1 MSFFLHTCIVFTQ
14 HIYAVTFHVVWG
26 DSVKSVVQVMTK
38 RTQKAGQAGQKGGG
52 KTNGVWLVLLLLCFF
67 FFFFFLLSFPY
78 VPSTFILQ
86 LSQLY
91 VHNIH
96 TYKKIFFYVAIQ
108 TT

>member
-52 KTNGVWLVLLLLCFF
+52 KTNGSSSEVNGGDGQSVSHTVSENGDIIKATLDENGEVLDEEIVGNVSDLPG
-67 FFFFFLLSFPY
+67 S
-78 VPSTFILQ
+78 
-86 LSQLY
+86 
-91 VHNIH
+91 
-96 TYKKIFFYVAIQ
+96 
-108 TT
+108 